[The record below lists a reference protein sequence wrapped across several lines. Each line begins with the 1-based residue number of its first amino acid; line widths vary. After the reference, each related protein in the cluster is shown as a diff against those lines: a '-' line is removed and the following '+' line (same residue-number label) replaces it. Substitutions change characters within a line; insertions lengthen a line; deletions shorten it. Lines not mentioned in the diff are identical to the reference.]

1 LANLY
6 SRELRRRVGIHSC
19 LLLICLTSC
28 RSEHQPGPDVILVSD
43 EQADVVHILDGRS
56 GHVEGQL
63 KTGER
68 PRGLA
73 LSPDGR
79 TLYVAASDSNRIEAW
94 DPNSRRMLRAYAA
107 GSDPER
113 FAVAPDGKS
122 LFVANEDVAL
132 FSKLDLASGAIVWEA
147 EVGPEPE
154 GVAVSPDGKLVVGTA
169 ETSSTVHFLD
179 AATGKALGTALVGS
193 RPRDVLFVPTASE
206 IWVSSELRG
215 TIAVFDATTLQPK
228 ATIDLVPEF
237 PEIENVQAVEMEV
250 TRDGRRA
257 FVAMGRSNQV
267 AEIDPRT
274 RKVVRSFPS
283 GFRTW
288 GIDLAPDESRLYAAS
303 GLSGEL
309 TIVNLADNEVT
320 DTVQL
325 GGKPWTAEAMAR

>member
-1 LANLY
+1 MRTTGRFCA
-6 SRELRRRVGIHSC
+6 
-19 LLLICLTSC
+19 LLLFLTSC
-28 RSEHQPGPDVILVSD
+28 DREPGLGPDRVYVSD
-43 EQADVVHILDGRS
+43 EEADVVHVLDGRS
-56 GHVEGQL
+56 GGVEGQL

-79 TLYVAASDSNRIEAW
+79 ILYVAASNSNTIEAW
-94 DPNSRRMLRAYAA
+94 DPRSARLVRSYAA

-113 FAVAPDGKS
+113 FALAPDGQS
-122 LFVANEDVAL
+122 LFIANEDVAL
-132 FSKLDLASGAIVWEA
+132 FSRLDLSSGEIVWQA

-179 AATGKALGTALVGS
+179 AETGAALATAIVGS
-193 RPRDVLFVPTASE
+193 RPRDVLFVPTAKE

-215 TIAVFDATTLQPK
+215 TITVFDAMTLQTK
-228 ATIDLVPEF
+228 AKIDLVPAF

-274 RKVVRSFPS
+274 RRIVRSFPT

-309 TIVNLADNEVT
+309 TIVDLVENEVSK
-320 DTVQL
+320 TVQL
-325 GGKPWTAEAMAR
+325 GGKPWTAEALSR

>member
-1 LANLY
+1 M
-6 SRELRRRVGIHSC
+6 RRLGILSGI
-19 LLLICLTSC
+19 LLLWLSSCQAETS
-28 RSEHQPGPDVILVSD
+28 PGPDIVLVSD
-43 EQADVVHILDGRS
+43 EEADVIHILDGRS
-56 GHVEGQL
+56 GRVEGQL

-73 LSPDGR
+73 LSPDGH
-79 TLYVAASDSNRIEAW
+79 TLYVAASDSDRIEAW
-94 DPNSRRMLRAYAA
+94 DPKTRRMLRVYSA

-113 FAVAPDGKS
+113 FAVAPDGRS
-122 LFVANEDVAL
+122 IFVANEDVAL
-132 FSKLDLASGAIVWEA
+132 FSRLDLATGKIVWEA

-154 GVAVSPDGKLVVGTA
+154 GVAVSPDGKLVVETA

-179 AATGKALGTALVGS
+179 AETGKALGTALVGS
-193 RPRDVLFVPTASE
+193 RPRDVLFVPTAEE

-215 TIAVFDATTLQPK
+215 MIAVFDATTLQPK

-237 PEIENVQAVEMEV
+237 PDVDNVQAVEMEV
-250 TRDGRRA
+250 TRDGKRA

-274 RKVVRSFPS
+274 RRVVRRFTT

-309 TIVNLADNEVT
+309 TILDLIENQVA

-325 GGKPWTAEAMAR
+325 SGRPWTAEAMAR

>member
-1 LANLY
+1 VTIPCAPKSWRWAL
-6 SRELRRRVGIHSC
+6 SG
-19 LLLICLTSC
+19 LLLMGLAACEAE
-28 RSEHQPGPDVILVSD
+28 REPGPDLVFVSD
-43 EQADVVHILDGRS
+43 EEADVVHILDGQS
-56 GHVEGQL
+56 GRQEGQL

-68 PRGLA
+68 PRGIA
-73 LSPDGR
+73 LSPDGSI
-79 TLYVAASDSNRIEAW
+79 LYVAASDSDRIEAW
-94 DPNSRRMLRAYAA
+94 DPRASRLLRIYAA

-113 FAVAPDGKS
+113 FALAPDGKS
-122 LFVANEDVAL
+122 LFIANEDVSL
-132 FSKLDLASGAIVWEA
+132 ISKLDLESGAIVWEA

-154 GVAVSPDGKLVVGTA
+154 GIAVSPDGRLVVGTA

-179 AATGKALGTALVGS
+179 AATGQALATALVGS
-193 RPRDVLFVPTASE
+193 RPRDVLFVPTENE

-215 TIAVFDATTLQPK
+215 TIVVFNATTLEAK

-237 PEIENVQAVEMEV
+237 PDLENVQAVEMGV

-274 RKVVRSFPS
+274 RRVVRSFPT

-303 GLSGEL
+303 GLSGQL
-309 TIVNLADNEVT
+309 TIVDLGENEVD

-325 GGKPWTAEAMAR
+325 GGKPWTAEALAR

>member
-1 LANLY
+1 MY
-6 SRELRRRVGIHSC
+6 
-19 LLLICLTSC
+19 
-28 RSEHQPGPDVILVSD
+28 VSD
-43 EQADVVHILDGRS
+43 EEADVVHVLDGRS
-56 GHVEGQL
+56 GDVEGQL

-79 TLYVAASDSNRIEAW
+79 LLYVAASNSNTIEAW
-94 DPNSRRMLRAYAA
+94 DPRSARLVRSYAA

-113 FAVAPDGKS
+113 FALAPDGQS
-122 LFVANEDVAL
+122 LFIANEDVAL
-132 FSKLDLASGAIVWEA
+132 FSRLDLSSGEIVWQA

-179 AATGKALGTALVGS
+179 AETGAALATAIVGS
-193 RPRDVLFVPTASE
+193 RPRDVLFVPTAKE

-215 TIAVFDATTLQPK
+215 TITVFDAMTLQTK
-228 ATIDLVPEF
+228 AKIDLVPAF

-274 RKVVRSFPS
+274 RRVVRSFPT

-309 TIVNLADNEVT
+309 TIVDLVENEVSK
-320 DTVQL
+320 TVQL
-325 GGKPWTAEAMAR
+325 GGKPWTAEALSR